1 MRKAKELSKDL
12 REKGLQLY
20 KAVKGYKKI
29 SKDLKMPIS
38 SVQALIKKWK
48 IKGSVDTK
56 PQSGRPT
63 KISATIARKIVQVA
77 KKNPHATSAESCMF
91 LFQAEQ

>member
-1 MRKAKELSKDL
+1 
-12 REKGLQLY
+12 
-20 KAVKGYKKI
+20 
-29 SKDLKMPIS
+29 MPIS

-77 KKNPHATSAESCMF
+77 KKNPHATFS
-91 LFQAEQ
+91 